1 MSHKIDAALN
11 HRASISER
19 VQRLRA
25 QLLSARPEVF
35 DERGLLITDAYR
47 EALNEPAQMRR
58 AKALDRILRKVHIQ
72 IKPDELIVGCKVP
85 QPKGSPVYPEFNV
98 QWLEDELD
106 TLARR
111 VLRAVGRFLEKA
123 TPEVSFEILGYHR
136 LGIRKYEQI
145 GRPYLLADMEAV
157 SSEQL
162 GQAKALLRAFNLT
175 VV

>member
-1 MSHKIDAALN
+1 MERSLLFPGVDSTTAAVAGVAAC
-11 HRASISER
+11 AS
-19 VQRLRA
+19 
-25 QLLSARPEVF
+25 
-35 DERGLLITDAYR
+35 
-47 EALNEPAQMRR
+47 
-58 AKALDRILRKVHIQ
+58 
-72 IKPDELIVGCKVP
+72 
-85 QPKGSPVYPEFNV
+85 
-98 QWLEDELD
+98 
-106 TLARR
+106 RR